1 MAEENRLQ
9 KEAKL
14 MKLDNLIKTRETIP
28 DCPFPIPVKEL
39 CSRYERLYT
48 GAINDVM
55 RERCLLDQN
64 LPSDIMPLRD
74 DMAVCGIAFTVKSAP
89 NVMIQGE
96 MTFRAKMLDEMKPD
110 GLVVWDTSSDV
121 EASLWGGVMTATALQ
136 KGIRGAVI
144 AGGIRD
150 TKQILEQH
158 FPVFYRYRTSNGS
171 LGRCLITH
179 YQVPIKVG
187 KVTVRPGDVIF
198 GDIDGVLCIPREIA
212 YDVLLRAEE
221 IEHNENK
228 IFKWVRSGE
237 TIQEISEKG
246 GYF

>member
-1 MAEENRLQ
+1 MAEQKLQ
-9 KEAKL
+9 QEAEL
-14 MKLDNLIKTRETIP
+14 MKLEALIASRERIP
-28 DCPFPIPVKEL
+28 DVPFPVPVKEL
-39 CSRYERLYT
+39 CERYEKLYT
-48 GAINDVM
+48 GAINDVL
-55 RERCLLDQN
+55 REKCLLDQN

-74 DMAVCGIAFTVKSAP
+74 EMKVCGIAFTVKSAP
-89 NVMIQGE
+89 NVMIRGE
-96 MTFRAKMLDEMKPD
+96 LTFRAKMLDEMTPE

-121 EASLWGGVMTATALQ
+121 EASLWGGVMTATAIK
-136 KGIRGAVI
+136 KGLRGAVI

-150 TKQILEQH
+150 TGQILEQK

-179 YQVPIKVG
+179 YQVPVRVG

-212 YDVLLRAEE
+212 YDVLTRAEQ
-221 IEHNENK
+221 IERNENE
-228 IFKWVRSGE
+228 IFQWIKDGDS
-237 TIQEISEKG
+237 IQDIVEKG